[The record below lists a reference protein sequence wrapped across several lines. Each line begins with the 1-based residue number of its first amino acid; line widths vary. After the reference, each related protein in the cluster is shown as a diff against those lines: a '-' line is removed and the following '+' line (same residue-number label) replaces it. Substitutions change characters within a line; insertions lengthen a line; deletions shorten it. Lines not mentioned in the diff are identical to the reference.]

1 MKFTEEHPIKL
12 WWLYVL
18 LGIETIIVC
27 GIMFRQDNIG
37 AIESDVRER

>member
-1 MKFTEEHPIKL
+1 MKFTEKQSIKL

-18 LGIETIIVC
+18 LDIETIIVC
-27 GIMFRQDNIG
+27 GIMFRQHNIG